1 MQRRPSR
8 IETGLM
14 AMAGVVVEIGAT
26 FHAQP
31 RAVLPAQGLERQI
44 EHHLITQQR
53 LEVDEVARQSA
64 REGIVRLHPWV
75 DEQLLDA
82 DLQLIGDLTKA
93 PYALPAHLDH
103 GAATD

>member
-1 MQRRPSR
+1 MVDHGGDGVRIGVHGGQARADVDHHQPPRRA
-8 IETGLM
+8 LQ
-14 AMAGVVVEIGAT
+14 GVRPLAED
-26 FHAQP
+26 
-31 RAVLPAQGLERQI
+31 
-44 EHHLITQQR
+44 R

-82 DLQLIGDLTKA
+82 DLQLIDDLTKA